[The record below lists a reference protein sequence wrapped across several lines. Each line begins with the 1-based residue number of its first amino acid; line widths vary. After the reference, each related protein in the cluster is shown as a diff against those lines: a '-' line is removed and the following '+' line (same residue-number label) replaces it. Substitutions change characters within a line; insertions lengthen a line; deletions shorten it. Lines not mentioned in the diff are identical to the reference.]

1 MTGQEQQSPGNALVV
16 GSGSIGKRHAAILRD
31 MGFAV
36 SVVSR
41 HATGAFRTVDAALAS
56 VTCDYAVVAS
66 ETSRHLA
73 DAAALREGG
82 FKGPMLVEKPLCA
95 PGQPDD
101 SLIGRNVRVGYQLR
115 FHPAMRWLKQEL
127 DGATAISVQAYVGQY
142 LPTWRPGQDY
152 RLTESAVADAGG
164 GALNDLSHELDM
176 LDWLF
181 GEWRSV
187 AALGGH
193 DSSLDIQT
201 DDHFALLCRLDRCHA
216 ATVELNYLDRT
227 GRRHIVVNTDDN
239 TYEVNLVT
247 GIVRK
252 NADAPIGLAADKDGP
267 IRAMHRSVL
276 SGADVA
282 TDLAAARRTMDL
294 ITAALAAARDQKV
307 VTARESIIPSI

>member
-16 GSGSIGKRHAAILRD
+16 GSGSIGKRHAAILRN

-41 HATGAFRTVDAALAS
+41 HATGAFRTIDAALTS

-73 DAAALREGG
+73 DAAALQEGG

-95 PGQPDD
+95 PGQPDG
-101 SLIGRNVRVGYQLR
+101 SLIDRNVRVGYQLR
-115 FHPAMRWLKQEL
+115 FHPAIQWLKQQL
-127 DGATAISVQAYVGQY
+127 GTTMAISVQAYVGQY

-152 RLTESAVADAGG
+152 RLTESARIIAGG
-164 GALNDLSHELDM
+164 GAINDLSHELDL

-181 GEWRSV
+181 GSWQSV
-187 AALGGH
+187 SALGGH

-201 DDHFALLCRLDRCHA
+201 DDHFSLLCRHDRCRA
-216 ATVELNYLDRT
+216 ATVELNYLDRLGRRRMIVNTDQATYEVDLVAGT
-227 GRRHIVVNTDDN
+227 GRRNDETPV
-239 TYEVNLVT
+239 E
-247 GIVRK
+247 
-252 NADAPIGLAADKDGP
+252 LATDKDGP
-267 IRAMHRSVL
+267 IRAMHESVL

-282 TDLAAARRTMDL
+282 TDAASARRTVDL
-294 ITAALAAARDQKV
+294 IAASLSAARDQSV
-307 VTARESIIPSI
+307 LAAGQ